1 MHEQAMGSQRGT
13 QVLLIGTFLPLCWLL
28 MLAAHE
34 IGHVLSAALSGGS
47 VTKVVLHPVAISR
60 TDVDPNPQPLLV
72 VWAGPI
78 VGVLLPVVVWLIFRV
93 WASAIAF
100 LGRFWA
106 GFCLIANG
114 AYIGIGSFESIGD
127 AREML
132 LLKSP
137 IWTLWL
143 FGMVSVPC
151 GFWLWHGQGPH
162 FGWGP
167 ARKVVDRRI
176 AVGVA
181 VVLAVTVTLML
192 SCSTSS

>member
-1 MHEQAMGSQRGT
+1 MTGQAMGSQRGA
-13 QVLLIGTFLPLCWLL
+13 QCLLIGTFLPLCWLL

-34 IGHVLSAALSGGS
+34 VGHVLAAALSGGS
-47 VTKVVLHPVAISR
+47 VTKIVLHPLAISR
-60 TDVDPNPQPLLV
+60 TDVDPNPHPLWV

-78 VGVLLPVVVWLIFRV
+78 LGVLLPVWLWLAFRMWMSDV
-93 WASAIAF
+93 AF

-132 LLKSP
+132 FLNSP

-143 FGMVSVPC
+143 FGITTVPT
-151 GFWLWHGQGPH
+151 GLWLWHGQGRH
-162 FGWGP
+162 FGWGDSGHI
-167 ARKVVDRRI
+167 VDRRI
-176 AVGVA
+176 AVCVA
-181 VVLAVTVTLML
+181 VVLAVVVTLML
-192 SCSTSS
+192 SWR